1 LNEPRTQVIPKD
13 LRRAAVLFFV
23 SGMLTGLLVNNFIAE
38 IQKVW
43 P

>member
-23 SGMLTGLLVNNFIAE
+23 SGALTMLLVINFIAE
-38 IQKVW
+38 VGKVW